1 MLFNVESDTG
11 DRIVLYLVP
20 DTYSVVPE
28 IRVTSGGETLLEMK
42 ANEKRDALVA
52 AGRHETGQCGFS
64 FDSGII
70 PELASLDDLAIHDM
84 DTSLLIYRRRPAA
97 FIPKK
102 VLNLSASL
110 FPPQAFDAQ
119 LRRHFHY
126 AATRIESH
134 GHETVSQL
142 FLLNEINSVYL
153 SGRIL
158 YKNYA
163 TYIDNGF
170 SVFMCI
176 DDPYFA
182 LAERLLILAKIGQI
196 GNPEPILGRRDAFML
211 QGAMEFAG
219 TLPMSD
225 GKALRRA
232 LRSLPPEIA
241 TAFVNPVVRLLTTNA
256 PNEMARNG
264 SVAWALDTLA
274 SCSVTGIRAE
284 ADLYSEMIADFLG
297 LNRDNVP
304 VIGSFPAIGELA
316 RLLREEAGIEHLI
329 EKDLELY
336 AFVEGAFATP
346 E

>member
-1 MLFNVESDTG
+1 MLFNVETDSG

-20 DTYSVVPE
+20 DTYSAVPE
-28 IRVTSGGETLLEMK
+28 IRVTSGGQTLLEMK
-42 ANEKRDALVA
+42 ANEKRDALVV

-64 FDSGII
+64 FDSTII
-70 PELASLDDLAIHDM
+70 PDLASLDDLAILDM
-84 DTSLLIYRRRPAA
+84 DTSLLIYRRRPAQY
-97 FIPKK
+97 IPKK

-119 LRRHFHY
+119 LRSHFHY
-126 AATRIESH
+126 AATQIESH

-142 FLLNEINSVYL
+142 FLLNEVDSVYL

-163 TYIDNGF
+163 MYIDNGF
-170 SVFMCI
+170 SVFMCL

-182 LAERLLILAKIGQI
+182 LAERLLVLAKVGQM

-219 TLPMSD
+219 NLPLAD

-241 TAFVNPVVRLLTTNA
+241 TAFVDPVVRLLTTNA

-274 SCSVTGIRAE
+274 SCTVTGIRSE
-284 ADLYSEMIADFLG
+284 ADLYVDMIADCLG
-297 LNRDNVP
+297 LSRDSIP
-304 VIGSFPAIGELA
+304 VVGHFPAITELA
-316 RLLREEAGIEHLI
+316 QVLREEANAEHLI

-336 AFVEGAFATP
+336 SFVESAFSP
-346 E
+346 RE